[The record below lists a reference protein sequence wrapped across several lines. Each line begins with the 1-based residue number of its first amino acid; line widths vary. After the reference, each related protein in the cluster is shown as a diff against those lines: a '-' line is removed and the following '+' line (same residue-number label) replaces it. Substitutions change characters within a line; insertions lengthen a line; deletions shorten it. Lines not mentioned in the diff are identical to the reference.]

1 MGAEEIITRTF
12 IFSVPL
18 SMILNLGLSRH
29 NNDDDSDKEHDLLIT
44 SIMAVQMIKKHPW
57 LP

>member
-1 MGAEEIITRTF
+1 
-12 IFSVPL
+12 
-18 SMILNLGLSRH
+18 MILNLGLSRH